1 MFPLITPTG
10 VILRTVCLS
19 HSLPMPLAHHLL
31 QWTSTWHIRH
41 VAERQEDEWYFY
53 FSHQDTK
60 ALWVSWTRKKK
71 KEKKTRKCV
80 CNCEQHMFIDSMGQ
94 GLSAATHQF
103 SNCLILLTCVSVCV
117 YVGECASVH
126 ACWLLFFLKKC
137 QCLLWL
143 LCTTDLLY
151 WQISCI
157 WLSVMFMMNL
167 EERSV
172 VCRHTGTVLMI

>member
-1 MFPLITPTG
+1 MQLWTCDVPPNYTYRGYTEN
-10 VILRTVCLS
+10 CLS
-19 HSLPMPLAHHLL
+19 ESLLTDASGTSSSAVDLYMAHSTRCWEARRWMVLL
-31 QWTSTWHIRH
+31 
-41 VAERQEDEWYFY
+41 F
-53 FSHQDTK
+53 FSPRSF
-60 ALWVSWTRKKK
+60 VSFLDKKKK

-157 WLSVMFMMNL
+157 WLSVMFMMNF
-167 EERSV
+167 
-172 VCRHTGTVLMI
+172 

>member
-31 QWTSTWHIRH
+31 QWTSTWHIRL

-71 KEKKTRKCV
+71 DGKKKRKCV

-117 YVGECASVH
+117 CMWARVRACMRVDSCFSLKSVSASSGCYVLQIYCTDRFPASG
-126 ACWLLFFLKKC
+126 
-137 QCLLWL
+137 CL
-143 LCTTDLLY
+143 
-151 WQISCI
+151 
-157 WLSVMFMMNL
+157 
-167 EERSV
+167 
-172 VCRHTGTVLMI
+172 